1 MILPFTEEL
10 EGAQN
15 DTLFERLMLDVLE
28 DSLGGTSA
36 VFAEPGIG
44 KSVASVLAA
53 QKTNASQSRLM
64 VVLQGAFEESLETFF
79 RVQKAS
85 QAPKVARSMFK
96 MLADHGVRLQI
107 VFDNTFD
114 NEVPEQ
120 SKAPMRDLTRF
131 AFAHGHHLI
140 VICQAREGAESVD
153 DLNGVRTRIAAQQ
166 NGRCA
171 EEFRWSEKLAEN
183 YLNATVMSELKARGH
198 GLERYADVMRE
209 WLNGTKV
216 RDQFGGWNPTIMSLY
231 VRRMCTLGE
240 DVPREARAAPRGE
253 STSAVWARQL
263 QKHSADVKNGRQAGA
278 WQRIKDESKDLRQAK
293 LLRLFAAKG
302 SLKGA
307 IYSCPSFCTATPR
320 LDQACYR
327 NGSVCS
333 VSDEGGSS
341 SITDV
346 FCAAAL
352 LDFQAVQVSNFGSG
366 AAVDE
371 TADHMRKGDHFLLD
385 LTVTGRCV
393 NFNFATTNLRGGAGI
408 CELIV
413 FDGPHDVLQVLKFMP
428 LLRVMAKRSRPF
440 LFLDDVGCVAA
451 MCHHST
457 LAWRFLL
464 WLGMVSPIS
473 CRVALEHAAGEMG
486 ACLGRFQ
493 WGQVVR
499 CQTFDAR
506 CVARTLGMAEQL
518 QWEHW
523 ARCCLEPSAQVNPD
537 AYLVHIQI

>member
-53 QKTNASQSRLM
+53 QKTNASQSRLT

-263 QKHSADVKNGRQAGA
+263 QKHSADVKNGRQVDTCFPYFTSSGQVTRPSSRGSQSPSKMSRLIRLTSTESTYKKRGAPDCFFCWLLPGFRFWQAGA
-278 WQRIKDESKDLRQAK
+278 WQRIKDESKDLRQDTT
-293 LLRLFAAKG
+293 R
-302 SLKGA
+302 
-307 IYSCPSFCTATPR
+307 PSVP
-320 LDQACYR
+320 
-327 NGSVCS
+327 
-333 VSDEGGSS
+333 
-341 SITDV
+341 
-346 FCAAAL
+346 
-352 LDFQAVQVSNFGSG
+352 
-366 AAVDE
+366 
-371 TADHMRKGDHFLLD
+371 
-385 LTVTGRCV
+385 
-393 NFNFATTNLRGGAGI
+393 
-408 CELIV
+408 
-413 FDGPHDVLQVLKFMP
+413 
-428 LLRVMAKRSRPF
+428 
-440 LFLDDVGCVAA
+440 
-451 MCHHST
+451 
-457 LAWRFLL
+457 
-464 WLGMVSPIS
+464 
-473 CRVALEHAAGEMG
+473 
-486 ACLGRFQ
+486 
-493 WGQVVR
+493 
-499 CQTFDAR
+499 
-506 CVARTLGMAEQL
+506 
-518 QWEHW
+518 
-523 ARCCLEPSAQVNPD
+523 
-537 AYLVHIQI
+537 